1 MEVHNPK
8 PIHNWSDFL
17 KEVVTIVIG
26 VVIALA
32 AEEAV
37 NSYNWK
43 KEVAVVEDSLDDEL
57 EDSVFAAMERI
68 KIADCQR
75 RTLDRLDEMADENK
89 GTLVIRNAPLRR
101 NRVWGSAA
109 WDAAVASGAVA
120 HMRHDER
127 NAYATLFSFIRLF
140 RDLNLRSED
149 LWARVDAY
157 RRPRVLTPAAR
168 DRFVETISELRS
180 LTGTMNM
187 AAPQF
192 VERAKPLH
200 IKLDPQDAATLRQP
214 LQCPMP

>member
-1 MEVHNPK
+1 
-8 PIHNWSDFL
+8 
-17 KEVVTIVIG
+17 
-26 VVIALA
+26 
-32 AEEAV
+32 
-37 NSYNWK
+37 
-43 KEVAVVEDSLDDEL
+43 
-57 EDSVFAAMERI
+57 
-68 KIADCQR
+68 
-75 RTLDRLDEMADENK
+75 
-89 GTLVIRNAPLRR
+89 
-101 NRVWGSAA
+101 
-109 WDAAVASGAVA
+109 
-120 HMRHDER
+120 MRHDER

-140 RDLNLRSED
+140 RELNLRSED

-214 LQCPMP
+214 VQCPMP